1 MPIHSPFL
9 KYFLEV
15 AQCGSVRMAAS
26 RLFISSS
33 AVNRQILKIEAE
45 LGTRLFD
52 RTSTGMQLTSAGK
65 LLLEHVERTLA
76 DADRT
81 LSAIVDLDATGDKP
95 ITIAG
100 QESVI
105 GEFLSPVLLQF
116 HVKCPQ
122 SCSAFKAAGGN
133 ELNQL
138 LLNAEADIAVAF
150 DSQIEADIEQISERE
165 LAVGAIVSPMHP
177 LAGKSRVSL
186 NECAEFPFILPDA
199 SWPLRRS
206 LDRMIDEMALKP
218 TILSTSNSVE
228 FLRCMVDQQLG
239 VGFQT
244 SMGIE
249 GKLRTGELSLV
260 PLFDPEPIRQKLIVC
275 VSRTVQRSAP
285 FEQMLELLKER
296 LTSYAHDWSVT
307 QSTCYSFGSSR

>member
-1 MPIHSPFL
+1 MPIHAPFL

-15 AQCGSVRMAAS
+15 ARCGSARLAAS
-26 RLFISSS
+26 HLFISSS

-81 LSAIVDLDATGDKP
+81 LAAIVDLDTISNRP
-95 ITIAG
+95 ITIAA

-116 HVKCPQ
+116 HIECPH

-138 LLNAEADIAVAF
+138 LLNAEADIAIAF
-150 DSQIEADIEQISERE
+150 DNQVEADIEQISETE
-165 LAVGAIVSPMHP
+165 LTVGAIVDPTHP
-177 LAGKSRVSL
+177 LAGKSRVTL
-186 NECAEFPFILPDA
+186 DECAQFPFILPDA
-199 SWPLRRS
+199 SWPLRRL
-206 LDRMIDEMALKP
+206 LDRIIGDMTVVP
-218 TILSTSNSVE
+218 TVLSTSNSVE

-249 GKLRTGELSLV
+249 DKLKTGELALV
-260 PLFDPEPIRQKLIVC
+260 PLFEPESIRQKLIVC

-285 FEQMLELLKER
+285 FEQMLELLQAR
-296 LTSYAHDWSVT
+296 LNSYADDWAVT
-307 QSTCYSFGSSR
+307 ATT

>member
-1 MPIHSPFL
+1 MPIHAPFL
-9 KYFLEV
+9 RYFLEV
-15 AQCGSVRMAAS
+15 AQCGSVRLAAS

-45 LGTRLFD
+45 LGTPLFH
-52 RTSTGMQLTSAGK
+52 RTSAGMQLTSAGK
-65 LLLEHVERTLA
+65 LLVEHAERTLA

-81 LSAIVDLDATGDKP
+81 LSAIVELDSTNDRA

-116 HVKCPQ
+116 HIECPR
-122 SCSAFKAAGGN
+122 SCSAFKAAGGH

-150 DSQIEADIEQISERE
+150 DSQVEADIEQVSEAE
-165 LAVGAIVSPMHP
+165 LSVGAVVSPTHP
-177 LAGKSRVSL
+177 LAKKSGVSL
-186 NECAEFPFILPDA
+186 EECIEFPLILPDA
-199 SWPLRRS
+199 SWPLRRL
-206 LDRMIDEMALKP
+206 LDSMIE
-218 TILSTSNSVE
+218 TISSEPSVVSTSNSVE
-228 FLRCMVDQQLG
+228 FLRSMVDRQLG

-249 GKLRTGELSLV
+249 KELKAGELTLV
-260 PLFDPEPIRQKLIVC
+260 PIFNPEPVKQQLILC
-275 VSRTVQRSAP
+275 VSRTVKRSTA
-285 FEQMLELLKER
+285 FERLLELLKAR
-296 LTSYAHDWSVT
+296 VLSYAQEWSVSAT
-307 QSTCYSFGSSR
+307 P